1 MQVSQGGNDS
11 MRYRFANA
19 DAADPKAR
27 DASIAGEYAT
37 NYTEYAVT
45 QKPEGRYLG
54 RRIFLI
60 TLYVIYAAAFM
71 LLCLAG
77 PVKIPM
83 LVSLLPVTLWI
94 LIFFTWRYAAVE
106 HEYMIASGTITFVN
120 IYGSRTRRV
129 LFSCVIKDMM
139 QIAPLSDTAQY
150 SFSDA
155 AAVIDMR
162 GSVKAEDGYF
172 FTIKDADGK
181 KVAVLFEA
189 TEKAVKIMKY
199 YNPVTVVSQTLHR

>member
-1 MQVSQGGNDS
+1 MS
-11 MRYRFANA
+11 YRFANQNT
-19 DAADPKAR
+19 ADPKAR
-27 DASIAGEYAT
+27 DASIAGEYAN
-37 NYTEYAVT
+37 NYTEFAVV
-45 QKPEGRYLG
+45 QKPEGKYLG
-54 RRIFLI
+54 RRILLI
-60 TLYVIYAAAFM
+60 SLYIIYAAAFC
-71 LLCLAG
+71 LLFLAG

-106 HEYMIASGTITFVN
+106 HEYMISSGTITFVN
-120 IYGSRTRRV
+120 IFGGRTRRV

-139 QIAPLSDTAQY
+139 QIAPLTETAQY
-150 SFSDA
+150 TFADA
-155 AAVIDMR
+155 EAVIDMR

-172 FTIKDADGK
+172 FTIRDADGK

-199 YNPVTVVSQTLHR
+199 YNPVTVVSGSLHR